1 MALKPLLLGA
11 LFVLNK
17 CAAINRFYR
26 SSAWLLARQQ
36 KIAACNGRCEKCG
49 AIGEEVHHK
58 IALTPS
64 NITDTN
70 ITLNPDNLIYLC
82 KECHNKEHDRF
93 KKKASQFDSEGNLK
107 PF

>member
-1 MALKPLLLGA
+1 M
-11 LFVLNK
+11 LNK

-36 KIAACNGRCEKCG
+36 KIASCNGRCEMCG

-58 IALTPS
+58 IPLTAD
-64 NITDTN
+64 NINDVN

-82 KECHNKEHDRF
+82 KDCHNKEHHRF
-93 KKKASQFDSEGNLK
+93 EKKDTIFDSDGYLK
-107 PF
+107 PY

>member
-1 MALKPLLLGA
+1 M
-11 LFVLNK
+11 LNK

-36 KIAACNGRCEKCG
+36 KIAACNGRCEQCG

-58 IALTPS
+58 IPLTAD
-64 NITDTN
+64 NICNPN

-93 KKKASQFDSEGNLK
+93 KRRESIFDADGNLK

>member
-1 MALKPLLLGA
+1 M
-11 LFVLNK
+11 LNK

-36 KIAACNGRCEKCG
+36 KIAACNGRCEICG